1 MKTPFAAIPLAVL
14 LLSPSALGQPAGNSA
29 PTGLDLLLA
38 PHQPMPV
45 AKGKASASAN
55 TNAKVKGK

>member
-14 LLSPSALGQPAGNSA
+14 LLSTSALAQPAGNSA

-38 PHQPMPV
+38 PHRPMPV
-45 AKGKASASAN
+45 VKAKDKANASA
-55 TNAKVKGK
+55 NAKVKSK